1 MADNRESVL
10 ASTVSQRSYD
20 KTTFDSV
27 LILTDKA
34 TFPEPFRV
42 YQSSTG
48 FLEDNTHDDLVQAG
62 LLLFMQEPKI
72 VTVIVAK
79 TDDTNTDVGTLGA
92 TMVDL
97 DAILDT
103 DFFAVTVVSDHTD
116 DQLIELAKFV
126 ETQEF
131 MFCAYTANPLVIALN
146 DTDLASRVKALGLR
160 KTNVWYHATKRL
172 DMAFISRFLGE
183 KIGLV
188 SAKFLVLSGIDS
200 SNLSSSEM
208 TNLLNK
214 ECNAF
219 DTERKKYT
227 FTKQGTTASG
237 ENIKSVAGEIF
248 VSVTSIEAIYEV
260 LLNNSNI
267 SFNAKDIRKIT
278 TALNVNLRKAQAQ
291 KIIAEDD
298 AELGASYLMTLN
310 PLRAESKLEVEIKYL
325 DAGTIK
331 WVTLKFTAFK
341 DDTQFNIERE
351 A

>member
-10 ASTVSQRSYD
+10 ASTVSQRSYE

-116 DQLIELAKFV
+116 DQLIELAKFI

-291 KIIAEDD
+291 KIIAEDN
-298 AELGASYLMTLN
+298 AELGASYLMRLN
-310 PLRAESKLEVEIKYL
+310 PLRAESKLEVEIDYL